1 MSDIYL
7 TLKNS
12 FHEFSL
18 IFHPS
23 SSRKDPNKA
32 LFYCLLKMAL
42 KLYLKKNN
50 KNKKHLVQSTA

>member
-18 IFHPS
+18 IVHPT

-42 KLYLKKNN
+42 KLYKKNN
-50 KNKKHLVQSTA
+50 KNKTHLVQSTA